1 MYKILLVDDEYLVR
15 ETLKTILRRQNNIE
29 IIDEAASGKSA
40 MEKFNSINPDMVI
53 VDITVPG
60 MNVIDFVKYMKRT
73 NRKNIILLLKDYG
86 DPDIVS
92 EALTAGANE
101 SIMKPTRPD
110 DFVAIVQKYLP
121 DKDEVMPIELTL
133 GTLMEYVY
141 NENYKK
147 AVEQLKVVA
156 REVLLLYRHDRKGF
170 QETAEYVLAGLQ
182 EISRRKQLSIAR
194 TLNWYERA
202 KMINFFN
209 MESELSSILEE
220 IFKEIGDT
228 TRFVH
233 DKKLIQSVLNYIEK
247 NYQDGVTLEE
257 AAEHVHISPFY
268 LSKLFKKELKINF
281 ISYVMERKIE
291 KAKDLLENTDM
302 PVLNIAMELNYKEA
316 NYFSKVFKKV
326 TGMTPSAYRKKSE
339 KRAENGKLLFK
350 RHHQI
355 YNGNW
360 YV

>member
-15 ETLKTILRRQNNIE
+15 ETLKTILRKQNNIE
-29 IIDEAASGKSA
+29 IIEEAASGKSA
-40 MEKFNSINPDMVI
+40 MEKFNRINPDMVI
-53 VDITVPG
+53 VDITIPG

-86 DPDIVS
+86 SPDIVS
-92 EALTAGANE
+92 DALNAGANDT
-101 SIMKPTRPD
+101 IMKPTRPD
-110 DFVAIVQKYLP
+110 EFLATIRKYLSVQ
-121 DKDEVMPIELTL
+121 DGAAPIELML

-147 AVEQLKVVA
+147 AVEQLKLVA
-156 REVLLLYRHDRKGF
+156 REVLILYRHDRKGF
-170 QETAEYVLAGLQ
+170 QETAEYILAGLQ
-182 EISRRKQLSIAR
+182 EISHRKQLSVAR
-194 TLNWYERA
+194 TLNWSEKA
-202 KMINFFN
+202 QKINFFN
-209 MESELSSILEE
+209 LENELSVILEE
-220 IFKEIGDT
+220 IFKEIADT

-247 NYQDGVTLEE
+247 NYQDGVTLDE

-281 ISYVMERKIE
+281 VSYVMERKIE

-339 KRAENGKLLFK
+339 KRAENAHLLLK